1 MQIEPGLY
9 RIGRSDLG
17 GTVRIKKQSVSNL
30 PTGLKPIEPI
40 KKELVSAFRS
50 ETAGSRGLVE
60 NNILIEGDDMNLK
73 NALAEKR
80 QEIASYVAE
89 VDEISARLER
99 ENRAETPE
107 ELFRLKAITN
117 SGGLLDVLGAEYKEM
132 EEKFSMLERAKARV
146 SPRLDAQIAE
156 SEGRS
161 IVTASTQTKKS
172 VFASQQAA
180 HDAGMFY
187 ASALFGNR
195 KAERYCESHG
205 LISNAMTEGNDLR
218 GGAVVPEVLEST
230 IVELREQFGVFR
242 QESTVV
248 PMSSDSHIMPKV
260 VGELTSYYVSEMG
273 AITPSDMTLTQ
284 IRLTAKKLATL
295 TAVSSELDEDAVVS
309 MAEML
314 TRSIAYS
321 FALEEDKAGFIGDST
336 ITYGGISGL
345 NTLLAAGS
353 TVTATSR
360 QTFGVLTM
368 ADFEGCIGRVK
379 QWAGSSPKWYIS
391 QAGWANSMQRLLN
404 AAGGND
410 LALLAMGPTK
420 MFMGYPVV
428 ISQVLPQALTG
439 TTGTLACFFG
449 DLRQGV
455 YMGSR
460 RGVNVQVDPSLYF
473 NQDALAVRAT
483 QRYDINIHDRG
494 DASNAG
500 GIVKLVFG

>member
-1 MQIEPGLY
+1 MSNAYTMKKQIEAKL
-9 RIGRSDLG
+9 DEV
-17 GTVRIKKQSVSNL
+17 VRI
-30 PTGLKPIEPI
+30 
-40 KKELVSAFRS
+40 
-50 ETAGSRGLVE
+50 
-60 NNILIEGDDMNLK
+60 
-73 NALAEKR
+73 
-80 QEIASYVAE
+80 AS
-89 VDEISARLER
+89 
-99 ENRAETPE
+99 
-107 ELFRLKAITN
+107 
-117 SGGLLDVLGAEYKEM
+117 
-132 EEKFSMLERAKARV
+132 RAKAENRSYTDEEEKKV
-146 SPRLDAQIAE
+146 TQLNDEIERDKPVYDSLIANIKSRAAVAG
-156 SEGRS
+156 SEKIHSKLRDS
-161 IVTASTQTKKS
+161 DEHKVRTQKASS
-172 VFASQQAA
+172 VFASSDAA
-180 HDAGMFY
+180 HDAGMFF
-187 ASALFGNR
+187 AATLFGSR

-218 GGAVVPEVLEST
+218 GGAAVPEVLEST

-242 QESTVV
+242 QESTVI

-260 VGELTSYYVSEMG
+260 VGELTSYYVSEM
-273 AITPSDMTLTQ
+273 AQITPSDMTLTQ
-284 IRLTAKKLATL
+284 IRLTARKLATL
-295 TAVSSELDEDAVVS
+295 TAVSSELEEDAVVS

-321 FALEEDKAGFIGDST
+321 FALEEDKAGFLGDSS

-360 QTFGVLTM
+360 QTFGALTM
-368 ADFEGCIGRVK
+368 ADFEGCVGKVK

-449 DLRQGV
+449 DLKQGV

-460 RGVNVQVDPSLYF
+460 RGVNVQVDPSIYF
-473 NQDALAVRAT
+473 TQDALAVRAT

>member
-1 MQIEPGLY
+1 MFGK
-9 RIGRSDLG
+9 
-17 GTVRIKKQSVSNL
+17 IKKQSV
-30 PTGLKPIEPI
+30 GK
-40 KKELVSAFRS
+40 LVSVPEAASHRTTLGGTVLNQS
-50 ETAGSRGLVE
+50 SIERDNGM
-60 NNILIEGDDMNLK
+60 NIKREI
-73 NALAEKR
+73 AEKR
-80 QEIASYVAE
+80 NQIANLVAE
-89 VDEISARLER
+89 VEAIDEITTKENRVENAQEKARLH
-99 ENRAETPE
+99 
-107 ELFRLKAITN
+107 AITDK
-117 SGGLLDVLGAEYKEM
+117 GGLLDQLGEQVTT
-132 EEKFSMLERAKARV
+132 LEGKQAFFDRAIHQMA
-146 SPRLDAQIAE
+146 PRLDEHIRKHE
-156 SEGRS
+156 DKST
-161 IVTASTQTKKS
+161 IVKNQSKSTI
-172 VFASQQAA
+172 FASQQDA

-187 ASALFGNR
+187 ASTLFGNR
-195 KAERYCESHG
+195 KAEKYCESHG
-205 LISNAMTEGNDLR
+205 LITNAMTEGNDLR
-218 GGAVVPEVLEST
+218 GGAVVPEVLERT
-230 IVELREQFGVFR
+230 IVELRESFGVFR

-284 IRLTAKKLATL
+284 IRLTARKLATL

-410 LALLAMGPTK
+410 LSLLAMGPTK